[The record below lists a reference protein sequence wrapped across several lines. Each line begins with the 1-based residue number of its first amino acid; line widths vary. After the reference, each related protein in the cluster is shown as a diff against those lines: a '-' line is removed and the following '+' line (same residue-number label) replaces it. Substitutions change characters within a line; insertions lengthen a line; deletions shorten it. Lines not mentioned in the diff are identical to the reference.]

1 MIEHVAPVRSG
12 SSTERS
18 FPAGTTCGPE
28 PDRAQPD
35 DSAVSGRFAHLARRD
50 TRPEVLL
57 RQELFARGLRYRVQY
72 KVPGLARRRIDIAFT
87 RWRVAV
93 QVDGCFWH
101 GCPEHGTDPARN
113 AEWWEWKINR
123 NQERDRDTDAALAS
137 LGWTV
142 VRVWEHDDPRTAASR
157 IQQVIAGCRSGIPTR
172 QRDSSLETPNPDST
186 QGSPGSTRT
195 SRPSSPGARR
205 EHLDDV
211 PLRG

>member
-101 GCPEHGTDPARN
+101 GCPDHGTSPNRNSEWWRWKIARN
-113 AEWWEWKINR
+113 KA
-123 NQERDRDTDAALAS
+123 RDRDTDVQLRS

-142 VRVWEHDDPRTAASR
+142 IRVWEHDDPGSAAQRIDEVINDLRRGARTTHVVPR
-157 IQQVIAGCRSGIPTR
+157 PRRPT
-172 QRDSSLETPNPDST
+172 
-186 QGSPGSTRT
+186 GSPAGR
-195 SRPSSPGARR
+195 
-205 EHLDDV
+205 
-211 PLRG
+211 